1 MVFRSR
7 RSAICNLPMMR
18 VGGGRHLNV
27 LDFVL
32 EALRYGLPQ
41 DLIQLARTER
51 NSVSGQPLT
60 RRELHAACDPRSGT
74 YTVWE

>member
-7 RSAICNLPMMR
+7 GSAFCNLPMMC
-18 VGGGRHLNV
+18 VSGGRHLNV

-32 EALRYGLPQ
+32 EALEHELPQ
-41 DLIQLARTER
+41 DFMQLARTER